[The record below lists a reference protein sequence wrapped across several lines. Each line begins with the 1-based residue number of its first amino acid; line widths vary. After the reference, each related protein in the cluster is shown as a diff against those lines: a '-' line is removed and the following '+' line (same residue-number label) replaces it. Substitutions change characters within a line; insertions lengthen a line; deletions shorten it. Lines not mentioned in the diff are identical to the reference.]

1 MRLKMQKIGYSSSP
15 IAYEHEGMR
24 LEGGVKRISSNLFLL
39 EGHLQGRIQVEC
51 ARSAKPFFKEILQD
65 LKIFICDRVFDPKE
79 RNEAGID
86 ALDVIESFDGMID
99 IADVLY
105 SEVQSIQAD
114 YHYLD

>member
-15 IAYEHEGMR
+15 IAYEHEGIR

-65 LKIFICDRVFDPKE
+65 LKVFICDGIFDPKE
-79 RNEAGID
+79 GNEAGID